1 LDGRWLPADWS
12 LARWLGLPR
21 VEALRRLRRAR
32 GSGGVAVGAAL
43 APVAAEHGVWAAGVT
58 YLRSRE
64 ARRSESGAARLYDHV
79 YEAERPELFLKAT
92 GARVVGAGGAIRA
105 RRDSRWSVPE
115 PELTVV
121 VNRHLEVVAFTA
133 GNDVSARDVE
143 GENPLYL
150 PQAKLYDGAC
160 ALGPALQVA
169 DAAAVADL
177 EVRLRIERAGAVAFE
192 GATRTSRMRRRVE
205 ELVAWLGRELSFG
218 AGAFLMTGTGIVP
231 PDGFTLAAG
240 DVVTVGVGD
249 LELTNPVG

>member
-1 LDGRWLPADWS
+1 
-12 LARWLGLPR
+12 
-21 VEALRRLRRAR
+21 
-32 GSGGVAVGAAL
+32 
-43 APVAAEHGVWAAGVT
+43 
-58 YLRSRE
+58 
-64 ARRSESGAARLYDHV
+64 
-79 YEAERPELFLKAT
+79 
-92 GARVVGAGGAIRA
+92 
-105 RRDSRWSVPE
+105 
-115 PELTVV
+115 
-121 VNRHLEVVAFTA
+121 VAFTA